1 MHIAHVYQQLA
12 SQDAC
17 VAQLGTLLTQVQLQ
31 APFTEIGQEFITGLL
46 WVRAISSQLPGT
58 LQNVT
63 VCWRTFLWCLF
74 CWGVS
79 AASALW
85 LGLCPSSMFWLSA
98 ELTRWLPVLRCSFWS
113 LHRWASS
120 ETRGAAQRPITI
132 ADRSV
137 KPDLMVWPKWPNPI
151 FFFFSW
157 YRFSSYQR
165 QGKACWKFKWNNCKF
180 CCVPAT

>member
-31 APFTEIGQEFITGLL
+31 APFIEIGQEFITGLL
-46 WVRAISSQLPGT
+46 WARAISSQLPGT

-79 AASALW
+79 AAAALW
-85 LGLCPSSMFWLSA
+85 LGLCPSSMFWPSA

-113 LHRWASS
+113 LHRWAFS
-120 ETRGAAQRPITI
+120 ETRGAAQRWITI
-132 ADRSV
+132 TDRSV

-151 FFFFSW
+151 IFFFLVQIQFLS
-157 YRFSSYQR
+157 
-165 QGKACWKFKWNNCKF
+165 KAREGLLK
-180 CCVPAT
+180 V